1 MAIVGNKSGLVVS
14 VNIETAS
21 EFNVSEQV
29 KNRVEKALQQVVNEC
44 STEFYRN
51 IKADIKIT
59 LE

>member
-1 MAIVGNKSGLVVS
+1 MAIVNNKSGMTVS
-14 VNIETAS
+14 VNIETS
-21 EFNVSEQV
+21 TEFNVVEQV
-29 KNRVEKALQQVVNEC
+29 KNRVEKALQQIVNEC

>member
-1 MAIVGNKSGLVVS
+1 MALGNKSGLVVS

-21 EFNVSEQV
+21 EFNVAEQV
-29 KNRVEKALQQVVNEC
+29 KNRVEKALQQIVNEC

>member
-1 MAIVGNKSGLVVS
+1 MTNKPGLAVS
-14 VNIETAS
+14 INLETAS
-21 EFNVSEQV
+21 EFNVAEQV

-51 IKADIKIT
+51 IKAEIKIT

>member
-1 MAIVGNKSGLVVS
+1 MALTGNKSALVVS

-21 EFNVSEQV
+21 EFNVAEQV
-29 KNRVEKALQQVVNEC
+29 KNRVEKALQQIVNEC

>member
-51 IKADIKIT
+51 IKADIKNT

>member
-1 MAIVGNKSGLVVS
+1 MALGNKSGLVVS
-14 VNIETAS
+14 VNIETTS
-21 EFNVSEQV
+21 EFNVAEQV
-29 KNRVEKALQQVVNEC
+29 KNRVEKALQQIVDEC

>member
-1 MAIVGNKSGLVVS
+1 MAIGNNKSGLTVS

-21 EFNVSEQV
+21 EFNVAEQV
-29 KNRVEKALQQVVNEC
+29 KNRVEKALQQIVNEC

>member
-1 MAIVGNKSGLVVS
+1 MGIGSKNSLTVS
-14 VNIETAS
+14 VNIETVS

>member
-1 MAIVGNKSGLVVS
+1 MAIVNNKSGLVVS

>member
-14 VNIETAS
+14 VNIETTS

>member
-1 MAIVGNKSGLVVS
+1 MGIVSKSGVIVS
-14 VNIETAS
+14 VNVETDT
-21 EFNVSEQV
+21 EFKVSEEV

-51 IKADIKIT
+51 IKTEVKIT

>member
-1 MAIVGNKSGLVVS
+1 MALTNNKSGLVVS

-21 EFNVSEQV
+21 EFNVAEQV
-29 KNRVEKALQQVVNEC
+29 KNRVEKALQQIVNEC

>member
-1 MAIVGNKSGLVVS
+1 MAIVNNKSGLVVS

-21 EFNVSEQV
+21 EFNVAEQV
-29 KNRVEKALQQVVNEC
+29 KNRVEKALQQIVNEC

>member
-1 MAIVGNKSGLVVS
+1 MNKGITSVS

-21 EFNVSEQV
+21 EFNVAEQV
-29 KNRVEKALQQVVNEC
+29 KERVEKALQQIVNDC

-51 IKADIKIT
+51 IKAEVKIT

>member
-1 MAIVGNKSGLVVS
+1 MGITSNKSGLVVS

-21 EFNVSEQV
+21 EFNVAEQV
-29 KNRVEKALQQVVNEC
+29 KNRVEKALQQIVNEC